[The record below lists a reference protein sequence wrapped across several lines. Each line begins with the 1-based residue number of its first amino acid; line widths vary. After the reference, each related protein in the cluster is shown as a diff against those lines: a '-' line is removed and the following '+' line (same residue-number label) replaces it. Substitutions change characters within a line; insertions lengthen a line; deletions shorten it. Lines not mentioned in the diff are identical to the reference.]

1 MFYKT
6 DQHHGLPHDPFKS
19 CIVPRPIAWV
29 SSIHPNGAINL
40 APFSFFNALAS
51 DPPLIMISFTGY
63 HEHGGEK
70 DSLFNIKSSGEFV
83 VNIVPLALKDAMNI
97 TTAAVDHEI
106 DELALAGL
114 TTEASELVK
123 PPRVMES
130 PINMECEFYQEIKLP
145 CTLPDSINTTIIGK
159 VLGINIKQEAL
170 TDGMI
175 DISKIKPL
183 ARLGYNQYTAVD
195 NVFTMNRPVEQE
207 TP

>member
-29 SSIHPNGAINL
+29 SSIHPSGTINL

-51 DPPLIMISFTGY
+51 DPPMIMISFTGY

-83 VNIVPLALKDAMNI
+83 VNMVPLVLKDEMNI
-97 TTAAVDHEI
+97 TTAPVAHEI

-114 TTEASELVK
+114 NTEESVLVK
-123 PPRVMES
+123 PPRVTEAPVS
-130 PINMECEFYQEIKLP
+130 MECELFQEIKLP
-145 CTLPDSINTTIIGK
+145 CTLEDSINTTIIGK
-159 VLGINIKQEAL
+159 VLGIHIRDEAL

-175 DISKIKPL
+175 DLTRIKPL

-195 NVFTMNRPVEQE
+195 NVFTMTRPQD
-207 TP
+207 